1 MDRCGFGVRQALP
14 HSGLGK
20 FSVLFQPQSLH
31 LHNRDDNT
39 TCFNKVVVFTVLL
52 IVLRT

>member
-1 MDRCGFGVRQALP
+1 MDRCGFGIRQALP

-20 FSVLFQPQSLH
+20 FPVLSASVSSSA
-31 LHNRDDNT
+31 NRDGSK